1 MRVLRIADVDA
12 RLVTWLEDGLIPR
25 AMLTGLVAP
34 GGTVKGLLGVHL
46 AVKLAKKG
54 ERSLF
59 VCSEDALDYIV
70 RPRFMAAGCDATL
83 AFALDFEEADG
94 THRNLRF
101 PSDLDVL
108 RAAAAEIEPA
118 LIDIDPVASHL
129 DPGLDMSKNNE
140 MREVLQPLIVLA
152 AETGAAVLPVY
163 HTGKDRTR
171 GALGSVAFEDA
182 CRCVIT
188 AARDNEDE
196 DVRHVELTKSNVG
209 PTGYGRKLRIVE
221 VPIEIE
227 GETVGI
233 ANLVDEGR
241 SAKSVPHLLSQRK
254 PPGPDPTQREAARAR
269 LVELLS
275 ATPGSSVNAGET
287 KKNVAAELDTSES
300 TVWRAFTE
308 LKREELAGAE
318 AIKDES
324 GAILEWRWYAKPALL
339 LGDEIQ

>member
-1 MRVLRIADVDA
+1 VTEYDRDQAAKNGGRPSGMRVLRIADVDA

-94 THRNLRF
+94 
-101 PSDLDVL
+101 
-108 RAAAAEIEPA
+108 
-118 LIDIDPVASHL
+118 
-129 DPGLDMSKNNE
+129 
-140 MREVLQPLIVLA
+140 
-152 AETGAAVLPVY
+152 
-163 HTGKDRTR
+163 

-196 DVRHVELTKSNVG
+196 DVCHVELTKSNVG